1 MNGISADQAAWMHR
15 IGCAF
20 VVRLHQNQ
28 GFSGRGPRGGNHIV
42 LNILQ
47 NGEKSKR
54 GGVL

>member
-1 MNGISADQAAWMHR
+1 MPLLFACIK
-15 IGCAF
+15 
-20 VVRLHQNQ
+20 NQ